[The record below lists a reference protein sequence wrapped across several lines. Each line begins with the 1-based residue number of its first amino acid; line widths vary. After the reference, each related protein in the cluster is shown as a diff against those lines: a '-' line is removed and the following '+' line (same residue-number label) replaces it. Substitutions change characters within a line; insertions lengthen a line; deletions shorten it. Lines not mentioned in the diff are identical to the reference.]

1 MLINTLPAAGHF
13 SGPIITR
20 AKRGGPLKWPGIL
33 IACLFTVREISQP
46 TCAIYIH

>member
-1 MLINTLPAAGHF
+1 MVKNGVLTAGHF

-46 TCAIYIH
+46 TFAIYIH